1 MNSIIIY
8 YSNDFFFFS
17 SFVLLF
23 IIINFDKNKYILFL
37 IKEDISKVR

>member
-8 YSNDFFFFS
+8 YSNDFFFS